1 MANYDTDRPYAPR
14 GSKHHNAKITEDD
27 VRLIL
32 ELNQERVRTKEKLD
46 SLSQRA
52 IGEKFGISKQ
62 RVWEIVNARD
72 GCWGHV

>member
-1 MANYDTDRPYAPR
+1 MANHDTDRPYAPR
-14 GSKHHNAKITEDD
+14 GSKHHNSKITEDD

-32 ELNQERVRTKEKLD
+32 ELDQERRRAKEKLD

-72 GCWGHV
+72 GAWSHV